1 MNGPGKGDKLPG
13 KESLK
18 PPLPKRFYKS
28 AAIKPA
34 EAGSGFAVTLDGR
47 QVRTP
52 GKAVLTVPKQALAQA
67 IADEWQAQGEH
78 IDPAAMPLTR
88 YANSV
93 IDGVIERADDV
104 RADILKYA
112 GSDLV
117 CYRADGPSPL
127 VDRQRKAWDPI
138 LAWARKAMNARLVLT
153 EGVMPITQPDYGL
166 TGIADALN
174 ALDPWRLAGVH
185 TITTLTGSV
194 LLALAHVQ
202 GELSADDLWHAA
214 HVDEDWQIEQW
225 GEDAEA
231 AERRQ
236 YRRGELNSAS
246 RLLALINQA

>member
-1 MNGPGKGDKLPG
+1 MTEPGKGDKLPG
-13 KESLK
+13 KENLK
-18 PPLPKRFYKS
+18 PSLPKRFYKS

-52 GKAVLTVPKQALAQA
+52 GKAVLTVPNQALAQA

-78 IDPAAMPLTR
+78 INPATMPLTR
-88 YANSV
+88 YANSI
-93 IDGVIERADDV
+93 IDGVIDRADDV

-112 GSDLV
+112 GSDLL
-117 CYRADGPSPL
+117 CYRADGPSAL
-127 VDRQRKAWDPI
+127 ADRQQKTWDPI
-138 LAWARKAMNARLVLT
+138 LAWARKSMNARLVLT
-153 EGVMPITQPDYGL
+153 EGVMPITQPDYAL
-166 TGIADALN
+166 TGIADVLN

-194 LLALAHVQ
+194 LLALAHAQ
-202 GELSADDLWHAA
+202 GELTAEDLWHAA

-236 YRRGELNSAS
+236 FRRGELESAS